1 MLEVFR
7 FRLLLVR
14 SPQTPAHRRHARAQ
28 TLGSTIARL
37 ECAGQSLLDLAS
49 LKKLAELAK
58 HLEQPDQ
65 VYAMARLNANRTTL
79 ADFQSWVPA
88 SFLANQDYPESVTT
102 SLGRP
107 WIWMAK
113 PGAWMSDPVAF
124 RQVAIGQFM
133 FGLGGQSLLLL
144 FPVQSFVELNI
155 DVCQAGSRI
164 RSMSVQ
170 ELERFMLGS
179 GVRHFTLSART
190 AVWVPYGWVPMC
202 IAVLAS
208 GESLATHAILPFVNS
223 DYVWQCRSLMRAVL
237 SSLEAY
243 ESGLEGKQAETVD
256 KDHEAVRLWLSEA
269 LEGDDADRDA
279 QLARDTA
286 AAASS
291 AAGVSANVQAVRVIE
306 PPPRKKQ
313 RTGQR
318 VAAGANRRQPVSQA
332 ASVPTPPQA
341 PVEER
346 KSVGA
351 GSESDSSSS
360 DGDADAEGTAGAAS
374 AK

>member
-1 MLEVFR
+1 
-7 FRLLLVR
+7 LLLVR

-88 SFLANQDYPESVTT
+88 SFLANQDYPESVNTR
-102 SLGRP
+102 LGRP
-107 WIWMAK
+107 WIWTAK
-113 PGAWMSDPVAF
+113 PGAWMADPVAF
-124 RQVAIGQFM
+124 RQVAIGHFM

-144 FPVQSFVELNI
+144 FPAQSFVELNI
-155 DVCQAGSRI
+155 DICQAGSRI
-164 RSMSVQ
+164 RSMSAQ
-170 ELERFMLGS
+170 ELERFMQDS

-208 GESLATHAILPFVNS
+208 GESLATHAILPFINS
-223 DYVWQCRSLMRAVL
+223 DYVWQCRPLMRAVL

-243 ESGLEGKQAETVD
+243 DSGLEGKQAVQVD

-291 AAGVSANVQAVRVIE
+291 AAGVPANLQAVRVIE

-318 VAAGANRRQPVSQA
+318 VAAGANRRQPVSHA
-332 ASVPTPPQA
+332 ASVPTAPQVPA
-341 PVEER
+341 EGH
-346 KSVGA
+346 KSPGA
-351 GSESDSSSS
+351 GSGSDSSSS
-360 DGDADAEGTAGAAS
+360 HREADADGTAGAAS